1 MRKRILFV
9 DDELL
14 VLEGLA
20 RMLRPKRNDWEM
32 VFVDNGARA
41 LQLMAEAPFD
51 VVISDMRMPGMNGAE
66 LLAQV
71 LKRWPQTI
79 RLVLSGHADQDL
91 VLKCVGSTHQFLSKP
106 CKPEELKAAIVRASE
121 LERSLHDRTL
131 RELVSKM
138 DRLPSM
144 PALYVEL
151 IEMLR
156 NPQIGL
162 DEVGAVVAK
171 DMAMTA
177 KILKLVNSAYF
188 GLGRQISS
196 AVEAVS
202 YLGLETIKSLVL
214 CVHAFSQFSTAP
226 AGTSFMDELWA
237 HSQTTA
243 GLAKEIARR
252 ENTGAKIEEEAFV
265 AGLLHDTGKLV
276 LASNFPAGYKQ
287 VLSAGGMGSPAVLSA
302 EEDTFGANH
311 AEVGAYLFGLWGL
324 PTPVIEAVALHHHPR
339 KSTHLAFSPLTAV
352 HSANALANARSN
364 AETDDAEFWDLEYL
378 RELGLHERLGG
389 WRALARGASPVEPLH
404 A

>member
-1 MRKRILFV
+1 
-9 DDELL
+9 
-14 VLEGLA
+14 
-20 RMLRPKRNDWEM
+20 
-32 VFVDNGARA
+32 
-41 LQLMAEAPFD
+41 
-51 VVISDMRMPGMNGAE
+51 
-66 LLAQV
+66 
-71 LKRWPQTI
+71 
-79 RLVLSGHADQDL
+79 
-91 VLKCVGSTHQFLSKP
+91 
-106 CKPEELKAAIVRASE
+106 
-121 LERSLHDRTL
+121 
-131 RELVSKM
+131 
-138 DRLPSM
+138 
-144 PALYVEL
+144 
-151 IEMLR
+151 
-156 NPQIGL
+156 
-162 DEVGAVVAK
+162 
-171 DMAMTA
+171 
-177 KILKLVNSAYF
+177 
-188 GLGRQISS
+188 
-196 AVEAVS
+196 
-202 YLGLETIKSLVL
+202 
-214 CVHAFSQFSTAP
+214 
-226 AGTSFMDELWA
+226 MDELWA